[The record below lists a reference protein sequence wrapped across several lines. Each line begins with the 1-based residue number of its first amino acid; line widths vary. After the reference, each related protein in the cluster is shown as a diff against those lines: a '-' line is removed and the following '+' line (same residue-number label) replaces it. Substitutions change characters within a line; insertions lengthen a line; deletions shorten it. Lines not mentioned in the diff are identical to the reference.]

1 MPSASQ
7 TKLNAFGMIST
18 YSASFVLLSEPDMYP
33 TWAWNSS
40 TLYSVSSS
48 TIANQRQLNE
58 VTTDIN
64 AVDLLACD
72 F

>member
-1 MPSASQ
+1 M
-7 TKLNAFGMIST
+7 

-33 TWAWNSS
+33 AWAWNSS
-40 TLYSVSSS
+40 TLYSVASS
-48 TIANQRQLNE
+48 TIADQSQLNE